1 MVMTDKLKEFFN
13 LPDDSVTQ
21 EIKAQVQESRAV
33 LTEIDSVLG
42 RIDVALPT
50 VKDLNDSDQ
59 ELDELA
65 DMAKTRFQDL
75 MDLGFNVDSRFA
87 GEIFGVA
94 SNMLGHAI
102 SARTAK
108 LNKKLRVVELQL
120 KKARLDQQNKNEP
133 TDLPLGQ
140 GQVLSRNE
148 LLEKLL
154 TDRQQNTKKE

>member
-1 MVMTDKLKEFFN
+1 MTDKLKEFFN

-140 GQVLSRNE
+140 GQILSRNE

>member
-140 GQVLSRNE
+140 GQILSRNE